1 MQTSTSTSATAAA
14 TETPT
19 MIRVVLSATGLATVV
34 VVVTEKLHKSKVK
47 KGKVLII
54 YIAVLRNLGLLQDR
68 FNNTPLDHWAH
79 TRQLQAAPKHMN
91 PHKVPNYCLVN
102 RGTLV

>member
-1 MQTSTSTSATAAA
+1 MSGREVDYRDKGALSLLPFRGYLFHSTGK
-14 TETPT
+14 
-19 MIRVVLSATGLATVV
+19 MG
-34 VVVTEKLHKSKVK
+34 K

-79 TRQLQAAPKHMN
+79 TRQLQ
-91 PHKVPNYCLVN
+91 V
-102 RGTLV
+102 R